1 MLGNVGKIVLYTA
14 TGAVVGGILGM
25 AFFGSSSAVAGMGAL
40 AGALMF
46 LGKLFWLNELLC

>member
-14 TGAVVGGILGM
+14 TGTILGGILGM
-25 AFFGSSSAVAGMGAL
+25 VFFGSSSAFAGMGAL

-46 LGKLFWLNELLC
+46 LGKLS